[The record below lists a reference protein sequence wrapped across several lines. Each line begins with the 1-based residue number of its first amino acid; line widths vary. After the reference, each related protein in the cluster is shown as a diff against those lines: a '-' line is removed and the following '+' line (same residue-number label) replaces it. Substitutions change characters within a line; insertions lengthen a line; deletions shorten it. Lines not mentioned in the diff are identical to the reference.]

1 MEFVQNVPFFSIM
14 ISMFAG
20 IGSSILPAKA
30 ARRLNIIATIV
41 IGAMSAW
48 LLVFMLQSDL
58 GYFTYMMGH
67 FPAPWG
73 NEIRAGVLEALMAL
87 VFCIV
92 MVLSLMGG
100 LHKLEEEVEPSKEN
114 LYYIL
119 VDLLLG
125 SLLALVYTNDIFT
138 AYVFVE
144 INTLAA
150 CGLIAIRQIG
160 RTFEAAVRYM
170 IMSLLGSGLLLM
182 GICMLYDMTGHLLM
196 SNMKE
201 SIAVIMEEGTY
212 AVPMLVTIGLIVVGL
227 AIKSALFPFHAWLP
241 DAYGYST
248 VSSAAMLS
256 SLVSKGYIFLLV
268 KIFYRVI
275 GLEYIAGS
283 KILNIIF
290 WFAICGMIFGS
301 MNAIWEK
308 DIRRMIA
315 FSSVAQIGYIYMGFG
330 LGTEAGITASVFHM
344 LMHSATKSLLFISAI
359 GLTDASGFKRD
370 FFEVT
375 GAGYRNKIAGAGFLV
390 GSLSM
395 VGVPV
400 FAGFVSKLLF
410 AEAAVAD
417 ASWRMFPA
425 IIVLAISTI
434 LNAVYFM
441 KTVLRIYT
449 PMPAEEVQ
457 AKGYVNISW
466 KQHKVYTVAIVLFIV
481 LNVVLGCNSKP
492 IIMMIEEGLRNFM

>member
-1 MEFVQNVPFFSIM
+1 MAFVQNVPFFSIM

-20 IGSSILPAKA
+20 IISSILPAKA
-30 ARRLNIIATIV
+30 ARRLNIAATVV
-41 IGAMSAW
+41 IGALSAW
-48 LLVFMLQSDL
+48 LLVFMLQSDI
-58 GYFTYMMGH
+58 GYYTYMMGH
-67 FPAPWG
+67 FPAPFG

-100 LHKLEEEVEPSKEN
+100 LHKLDEEVEPSKEN

-275 GLEYIAGS
+275 GLEYIADS
-283 KILNIIF
+283 KVLNIIF

-330 LGTEAGITASVFHM
+330 LGTEAGIIASVFHM

-359 GLTDASGFKRD
+359 GLTDASGYKRD

-390 GSLSM
+390 GSVSM
-395 VGVPV
+395 VGVPM

-449 PMPAEEVQ
+449 PMPAEEEL
-457 AKGYVNISW
+457 AKGYVRIPW
-466 KQHKVYTVAIVLFIV
+466 KQNKVYAVAIILFIV

>member
-30 ARRLNIIATIV
+30 ARRLNIIATVV

-48 LLVFMLQSDL
+48 LLGFMLQSDL

-283 KILNIIF
+283 KVLNIIF

>member
-1 MEFVQNVPFFSIM
+1 MAFVQNVPFFSIM

-20 IGSSILPAKA
+20 IVSSILPAKA
-30 ARRLNIIATIV
+30 ARRLNIAATVV

-48 LLVFMLQSDL
+48 LLVFMLQSDI
-58 GYFTYMMGH
+58 GYYTYMMGH

-100 LHKLEEEVEPSKEN
+100 LHKLDEEVEPSKEN

-125 SLLALVYTNDIFT
+125 SLLALIYTNDIFT

-275 GLEYIAGS
+275 GLEYIADS
-283 KILNIIF
+283 KVLNIIF

-359 GLTDASGFKRD
+359 GLTDASGYKRD

-390 GSLSM
+390 GSVSM
-395 VGVPV
+395 VGVPM

-449 PMPAEEVQ
+449 PMPVEEEQ
-457 AKGYVNISW
+457 AKGYVCIPW
-466 KQHKVYTVAIVLFIV
+466 KQNKVYAVVIVLFIV

>member
-1 MEFVQNVPFFSIM
+1 MAFVQNVPFFSIM

-20 IGSSILPAKA
+20 IVSSILPAKA
-30 ARRLNIIATIV
+30 ARRLNVAVTIV

-48 LLVFMLQSDL
+48 LLVFMLQSDM

-67 FPAPWG
+67 FPAPFG

-92 MVLSLMGG
+92 MLLSLMGG
-100 LHKLEEEVEPSKEN
+100 LHKIAEEVEPSKEN

-119 VDLLLG
+119 IDLLLG

-201 SIAVIMEEGTY
+201 SIALIMQEGTY
-212 AVPMLVTIGLIVVGL
+212 AVPMLVTIGLMVVGL

-248 VSSAAMLS
+248 ASSAAMLS

-275 GLEYIAGS
+275 GLEYIADS
-283 KILNIIF
+283 HVLNIIF

-359 GLTDASGFKRD
+359 GLTDASGYKRD

-375 GAGYRNKIAGAGFLV
+375 GAGYRNKIAGAGFTV
-390 GSLSM
+390 GAVSM
-395 VGVPV
+395 VGIPM
-400 FAGFVSKLLF
+400 FAGFVSKMLF
-410 AEAAVAD
+410 AEAAIAD

-425 IIVLAISTI
+425 IIVLSISTI
-434 LNAVYFM
+434 LNAVYFL

-449 PMPAEEVQ
+449 PMPAEIEQ
-457 AKGYVNISW
+457 AKGYVRITWN
-466 KQHKVYTVAIVLFIV
+466 QQKVYTVAIILFIV